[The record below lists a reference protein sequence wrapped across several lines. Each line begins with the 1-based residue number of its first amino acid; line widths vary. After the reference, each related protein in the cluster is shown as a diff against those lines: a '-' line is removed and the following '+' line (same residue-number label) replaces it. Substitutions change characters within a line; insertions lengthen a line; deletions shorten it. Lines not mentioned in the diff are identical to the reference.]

1 MSDFIQVTMTF
12 PTLIYSV
19 LLAFCVVYWLIAATG
34 AVEPDAIDG
43 LFDLHHDAGTHHA
56 AHADGDGGI
65 GLGAIL
71 SKLGLSGVPIMV
83 ILTVLSFCGWLVTY
97 FVQLFLLQ
105 PMPGLMRWVLG
116 AAVLIGAL
124 IPGIA
129 ITSLLLRPVAKLLTR
144 LTPPETR
151 SVLGRHGIVISP
163 SVDAD
168 GGRVSIE
175 DGGAGMILQ
184 ARTQSGI
191 TLQRGDAIVLIHH
204 DPDLDLYEVIPA
216 TEFQTR

>member
-19 LLAFCVVYWLIAATG
+19 LLAFCVVYWLVAATG
-34 AVEPDAIDG
+34 TIEPDAVDG
-43 LFDLHHDAGTHHA
+43 LFDLDADV
-56 AHADGDGGI
+56 AHGDPSGGDGI
-65 GLGAIL
+65 GLAAIL

-83 ILTVLSFCGWLVTY
+83 ILTVLSFCGWLITY

-116 AAVLIGAL
+116 AAVLLGAL
-124 IPGIA
+124 IPGVA
-129 ITSLLLRPVAKLLTR
+129 ITSMLLRPVAKMLAK

-151 SVLGRHGIVISP
+151 SMLGRQGTVLSP
-163 SVDAD
+163 EVTAE

-175 DGGAGMILQ
+175 DGGAGLILQ
-184 ARTQSGI
+184 ARSKDGT

-204 DPDLDLYEVIPA
+204 DTDADIYDVIPA
-216 TEFQTR
+216 TEFHTR